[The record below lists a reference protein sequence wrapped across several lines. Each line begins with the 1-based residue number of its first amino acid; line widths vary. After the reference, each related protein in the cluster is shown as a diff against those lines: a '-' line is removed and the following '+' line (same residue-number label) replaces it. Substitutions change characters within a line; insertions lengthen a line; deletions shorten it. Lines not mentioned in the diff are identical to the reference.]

1 MNEKTLSDKPVG
13 FNMAD
18 FEAIPNDS
26 GITLVR
32 KIVTIPVRK
41 PDKQKF
47 FRTHPTSEVL
57 VHLVEIK
64 EEGEYYLVRKS
75 ALQALVGET
84 KLFRLHLCY
93 YQNGTIFLCPIPQPD
108 EDGKWNQWHK
118 SLAIAIVDA
127 KKKWIRAIPD
137 KSINGYTIIEAN
149 GQISEPE
156 IPRMSLEEILQ
167 IAFKDRIIDNE
178 NHPIVKKLM
187 GS

>member
-75 ALQALVGET
+75 ALSYPSTG
-84 KLFRLHLCY
+84 
-93 YQNGTIFLCPIPQPD
+93 
-108 EDGKWNQWHK
+108 
-118 SLAIAIVDA
+118 
-127 KKKWIRAIPD
+127 
-137 KSINGYTIIEAN
+137 
-149 GQISEPE
+149 
-156 IPRMSLEEILQ
+156 
-167 IAFKDRIIDNE
+167 
-178 NHPIVKKLM
+178 
-187 GS
+187 